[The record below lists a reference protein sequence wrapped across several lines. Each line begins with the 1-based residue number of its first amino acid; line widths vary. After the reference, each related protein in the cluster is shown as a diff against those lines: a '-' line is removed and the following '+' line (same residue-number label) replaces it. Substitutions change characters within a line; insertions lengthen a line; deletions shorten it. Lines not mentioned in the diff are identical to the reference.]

1 MPKRSERWTVRQ
13 GGDPL
18 KGMVQMKACVPLVL
32 CVAILF
38 STPSLAEPKQSQP
51 PSSIQP
57 GTTILTLNK
66 MCQENVNSRPYTA
79 CVAYLR
85 GLFDGMQQAKIVDD
99 LKNTFC
105 PPVTA
110 ETDQLLL
117 IIEEWVRDNPKNLRV
132 SVGWAVPVALSL
144 AFPCPR

>member
-1 MPKRSERWTVRQ
+1 MA
-13 GGDPL
+13 
-18 KGMVQMKACVPLVL
+18 QMKGCVALVL
-32 CVAILF
+32 CVAIF
-38 STPSLAEPKQSQP
+38 STPSLAETKQSQP

-57 GTTILTLNK
+57 GTTIQTLNK
-66 MCQENVNSRPYTA
+66 MCQENANSRPYTA

-85 GLFDGMQQAKIVDD
+85 GLFDGMQQAKIVED

-110 ETDQLLL
+110 ETDQLRL
-117 IIEEWVRDNPKNLRV
+117 IIEGWVRDNPKNLSV

>member
-1 MPKRSERWTVRQ
+1 
-13 GGDPL
+13 
-18 KGMVQMKACVPLVL
+18 MKACVPFVL
-32 CVAILF
+32 CVAIFF
-38 STPSLAEPKQSQP
+38 STPSLAETKQSQP

-66 MCQENVNSRPYTA
+66 MCQENAHSRSYTA

-85 GLFDGMQQAKIVDD
+85 GLFDGMQQAKIVED

-110 ETDQLLL
+110 ETDQLRL
-117 IIEEWVRDNPKNLRV
+117 IIEGWVRDNPKNLSV
-132 SVGWAVPVALSL
+132 SVGWAVPAALSL

>member
-1 MPKRSERWTVRQ
+1 
-13 GGDPL
+13 
-18 KGMVQMKACVPLVL
+18 MKACVPFVL
-32 CVAILF
+32 CVAIFF
-38 STPSLAEPKQSQP
+38 STPSLAETKQSQP

-66 MCQENVNSRPYTA
+66 MCQENANSRSYTA

-85 GLFDGMQQAKIVDD
+85 GLFDGMQQAKIVED

-110 ETDQLLL
+110 ETDQLRL
-117 IIEEWVRDNPKNLRV
+117 IIEGWVRDNPKNLSV
-132 SVGWAVPVALSL
+132 SVGWAVPAALSL

>member
-1 MPKRSERWTVRQ
+1 
-13 GGDPL
+13 
-18 KGMVQMKACVPLVL
+18 MKAYVTFVFF
-32 CVAILF
+32 VAIFF
-38 STPSLAEPKQSQP
+38 SAPCLAETKQPQP

-66 MCQENVNSRPYTA
+66 MCQENANSRPYAA

-85 GLFDGMQQAKIVDD
+85 GVFDGMQQAKIVEG

-105 PPVTA
+105 PPATA
-110 ETDQLLL
+110 ETDQLRLMV
-117 IIEEWVRDNPKNLRV
+117 EGWVRDNPKNLSV
-132 SVGWAVPVALSL
+132 SVGWAIPLALSL

>member
-1 MPKRSERWTVRQ
+1 MA
-13 GGDPL
+13 
-18 KGMVQMKACVPLVL
+18 QMKGCVALVL
-32 CVAILF
+32 CVAIF
-38 STPSLAEPKQSQP
+38 STPSLAETKQSQP

-57 GTTILTLNK
+57 GTTIQTLNK
-66 MCQENVNSRPYTA
+66 MCQENANSRPYTA

-85 GLFDGMQQAKIVDD
+85 GLFDGMQQAKIVED

-110 ETDQLLL
+110 ETDQLRL
-117 IIEEWVRDNPKNLRV
+117 IIEGWVRDNPKNLGV

>member
-1 MPKRSERWTVRQ
+1 MA
-13 GGDPL
+13 
-18 KGMVQMKACVPLVL
+18 QMKACVPLVL
-32 CVAILF
+32 CVAIFF
-38 STPSLAEPKQSQP
+38 STPSLAETKQPQP

-66 MCQENVNSRPYTA
+66 MCQENANSRPYTA

-85 GLFDGMQQAKIVDD
+85 GLFDGMQQAKIVED

-110 ETDQLLL
+110 ETDQLRL
-117 IIEEWVRDNPKNLRV
+117 IIEGWVRDNPKNLSV